1 MSESLPIQTDKNSFI
16 NITINNHRYILIDTF
31 ILGITLAKTMIVIN
45 TSIIAAS
52 RSGNIAVKIHYGN
65 GKMILVFDNMI
76 LILKFIFII
85 IPPRYFTFRGQRKVL
100 NINSST
106 INPHNISRSDKH
118 PNQPKSRYGDQRKER
133 NLFLLSIVFTCHYY
147 FRAKVGEKGSK
158 RG

>member
-1 MSESLPIQTDKNSFI
+1 
-16 NITINNHRYILIDTF
+16 
-31 ILGITLAKTMIVIN
+31 MIVIN

-118 PNQPKSRYGDQRKER
+118 PNQPKEPLRRPKNATFFVKHSFHLSLLFSRQ
-133 NLFLLSIVFTCHYY
+133 SW
-147 FRAKVGEKGSK
+147 
-158 RG
+158 